1 MWLDCCDISHCFH
14 VIKRWLEIYFC
25 LIFPFF
31 SNYIPYGYKS
41 SGRAQQRRLAN
52 LCFLLRFHCSS
63 SPQLRYLGSN
73 KILNLFLSAAIFP
86 ICNICNIWNIFNWQY
101 FQFAIFEIFE
111 IFSIG
116 NIFNLQYLQCLKGV
130 KPLPSVVFLSALT
143 LSFLT
148 VNQETSIWS
157 LYREVLQKQK
167 TEFRMLYPLSN
178 ELTCVCNVLSAPP
191 ILEVFRKIYPNLWI

>member
-73 KILNLFLSAAIFP
+73 KILNLFLSAAIFS
-86 ICNICNIWNIFNWQY
+86 ICNIWNIWNIFNWQY
-101 FQFAIFEIFE
+101 FQFAIFAMFE
-111 IFSIG
+111 RS
-116 NIFNLQYLQCLKGV
+116 
-130 KPLPSVVFLSALT
+130 
-143 LSFLT
+143 
-148 VNQETSIWS
+148 ETSSISRLPFGSHPFLPHSKSGNFYLVS
-157 LYREVLQKQK
+157 LQRSLAKTKNWVSDFVPPLQW
-167 TEFRMLYPLSN
+167 
-178 ELTCVCNVLSAPP
+178 A
-191 ILEVFRKIYPNLWI
+191 NLCM

>member
-41 SGRAQQRRLAN
+41 SGRAQQRRLSRAEQRRLAN
-52 LCFLLRFHCSS
+52 LCFLLRFHCSSS

-86 ICNICNIWNIFNWQY
+86 ICNIWNIFNWQY

-111 IFSIG
+111 IFAIFSIC
-116 NIFNLQYLQCLKGV
+116 NI
-130 KPLPSVVFLSALT
+130 
-143 LSFLT
+143 
-148 VNQETSIWS
+148 
-157 LYREVLQKQK
+157 
-167 TEFRMLYPLSN
+167 
-178 ELTCVCNVLSAPP
+178 CNVWKEWNLFHQSSSFRLSPFP
-191 ILEVFRKIYPNLWI
+191 SSQ